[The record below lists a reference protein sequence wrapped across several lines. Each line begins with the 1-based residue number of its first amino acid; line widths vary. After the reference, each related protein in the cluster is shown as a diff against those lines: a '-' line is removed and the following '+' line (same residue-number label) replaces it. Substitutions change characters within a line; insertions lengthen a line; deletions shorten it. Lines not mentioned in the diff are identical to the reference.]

1 MKTLKLFTADGRA
14 LTDLASSDDSIL
26 LPNEIRLCECGECQA
41 SHSDSGDYDF
51 GTLDDLCANYGLELE
66 AVRQLLA
73 DVA

>member
-14 LTDLASSDDSIL
+14 LTDLASEDDSIL
-26 LPNEIRLCECGECQA
+26 LPNEIRMCECGECQA

-51 GTLDDLCANYGLELE
+51 DSLDDLCGEYGLDLE